1 MNEALIK
8 EVFSD
13 REFVESLLEL
23 ETAEEVQAA
32 LKEKNLDLSVEDI
45 ENIQKALITQESSE
59 LSEEEMENVSGG
71 FVITATAAA
80 AVSAIAGVIGA
91 TAGTGTFIHN
101 ISKGK
106 W

>member
-13 REFVESLLEL
+13 KEFVESLLGM

-32 LKEKNLDLSVEDI
+32 LKEKDLDLSIEDI
-45 ENIQKALITQESSE
+45 KGIQKALTAQETNE
-59 LSEEEMENVSGG
+59 LSEEEMENVAGG
-71 FVITATAAA
+71 FVITAGI
-80 AVSAIAGVIGA
+80 VSAIAGVVSA
-91 TAGTGTFIHN
+91 TAGTGSFVHRVTR
-101 ISKGK
+101 GR

>member
-13 REFVESLLEL
+13 EDFVKSLSEL

-32 LKEKNLDLSVEDI
+32 LKEKNLDFSLEDI
-45 ENIQKALITQESSE
+45 AEMQNALAKRLNDE
-59 LSEEEMENVSGG
+59 LENVAGG
-71 FVITATAAA
+71 FAISATLIAVGSVGAALF
-80 AVSAIAGVIGA
+80 S
-91 TAGTGTFIHN
+91 TGSFVHEVTRRR
-101 ISKGK
+101 

>member
-13 REFVESLLEL
+13 KDFVESLLGL

-32 LKEKNLDLSVEDI
+32 LKGKNLDLSIEDI
-45 ENIQKALITQESSE
+45 EGIQKALTAQENNE
-59 LSEEEMENVSGG
+59 LSEEEMENVAGG
-71 FVITATAAA
+71 FAITAGV
-80 AVSAIAGVIGA
+80 VSAIAGIVSA
-91 TAGTGTFIHN
+91 TAGTGSFVHKV
-101 ISKGK
+101 SRGR

>member
-13 REFVESLLEL
+13 EAFVKSLSEL

-32 LKEKNLDLSVEDI
+32 LKEKNLDFSLEDI
-45 ENIQKALITQESSE
+45 AEMQTALTKRLNDE
-59 LSEEEMENVSGG
+59 LPEDELENVAGG
-71 FVITATAAA
+71 FAISATIIAVGIAAGSVGA
-80 AVSAIAGVIGA
+80 ALFS
-91 TAGTGTFIHN
+91 TGSFVNEVTRRR
-101 ISKGK
+101 

>member
-59 LSEEEMENVSGG
+59 LSEEEMENVAGG
-71 FVITATAAA
+71 FAITAV
-80 AVSAIAGVIGA
+80 AVSAIAGVVGA